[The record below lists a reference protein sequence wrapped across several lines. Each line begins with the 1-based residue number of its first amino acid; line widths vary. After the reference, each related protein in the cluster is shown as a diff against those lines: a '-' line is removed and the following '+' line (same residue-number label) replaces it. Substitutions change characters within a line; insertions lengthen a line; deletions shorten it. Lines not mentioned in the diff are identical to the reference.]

1 LVPSANNSDVI
12 RVAIAQIANANFQAN
27 YILVNP
33 EDAAAMEL
41 TKTSTGEYTYPMFV
55 PTMDGVTRLKGL
67 PIVENPGVP
76 VGDFYV
82 GDFTK
87 ANLRIREEMNVQ
99 VGYVNDDFTK
109 NLVTVLCETRAAAF
123 VKSNHYGAIVKGNFT
138 IAKAALLLP

>member
-1 LVPSANNSDVI
+1 
-12 RVAIAQIANANFQAN
+12 
-27 YILVNP
+27 
-33 EDAAAMEL
+33 
-41 TKTSTGEYTYPMFV
+41 
-55 PTMDGVTRLKGL
+55 
-67 PIVENPGVP
+67 VENPGVP

-138 IAKAALLLP
+138 TAKAALLLP